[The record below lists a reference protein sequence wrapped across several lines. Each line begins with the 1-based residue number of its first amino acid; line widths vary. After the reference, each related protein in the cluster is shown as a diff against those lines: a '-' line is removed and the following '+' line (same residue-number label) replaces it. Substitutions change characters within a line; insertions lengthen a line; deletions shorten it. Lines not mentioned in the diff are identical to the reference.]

1 MSGSED
7 QGGAG
12 RREVAYR
19 LFAAEFEDSDFSYSE
34 SDEERAPN
42 YVVSPTG
49 GRVNRL
55 FVVGVLTEVENASE
69 DVLRARVVDPTGAFV
84 IYAGQYQPDAQ
95 AFFERAQPPMFVAV
109 TGKARTFQPDDSNV
123 TYTSIRP
130 ENVNE
135 VDAETRDRWTVGTAR
150 QTLDRVR
157 TMASALRMDERGD
170 ELRDA
175 LEAAGVDTGLAAGI
189 PLGIDH
195 YGTTPVYLDA
205 IRNTSVQALEVVAD
219 ERDEVDPHSASPD
232 APGEADLAALASLNV
247 APNVGGESA
256 DLGVAFGDDS
266 PAAAADESGASGSAA
281 TATDSEDETATA
293 DAGTTT
299 AETTA
304 DPSGES
310 AEQSAQPA
318 ETETVETGSES
329 AESAATDADSG
340 PVEAD
345 ATADE
350 PETAAD
356 EAETAADAAETESV
370 EAEPTADATGG
381 AATADTGGAAA
392 STDETGGTGP
402 QVETSP
408 EGTDGAADE
417 AGADDLDDFDAGEFE
432 LDEDERE
439 EIEEE
444 YGTEFQSGSE
454 VGEPGEAG
462 IETPDPDELAEEE
475 AAGTDSEATAADE
488 PEPAAEETEPEPAT
502 ETAEPAAEETE
513 PEPSGE
519 TAEPEAEAEPAE
531 DVDVEDAVMDAM
543 RDLDDGDGAHADDIV
558 DAVTGSTGAPDDEV
572 RDAIQDALMDGRCY
586 EPDDDVYKP
595 I

>member
-19 LFAAEFEDSDFSYSE
+19 LFAAEFEDADFSYSE

-42 YVVSPTG
+42 YVVTPTG

-109 TGKARTFQPDDSNV
+109 TGKARTFQPDDSDV

-157 TMASALRMDERGD
+157 TMAHALRMDERGD
-170 ELRDA
+170 ELRTA
-175 LEAAGVDTGLAAGI
+175 LEAEGVDTGLAAGI
-189 PLGIDH
+189 PLAIDH
-195 YGTTPVYLDA
+195 YGTTPAYLDA
-205 IRNTSVQALEVVAD
+205 IRDTAVQALEVVTND
-219 ERDEVDPHSASPD
+219 RDEVDAHSASPGASGD
-232 APGEADLAALASLNV
+232 ADLATLAALDV
-247 APNVGGESA
+247 APNVGGEST
-256 DLGVAFGDDS
+256 DLGGALDDESTAATGDEPGSADETGSADAASWTAGATETTTKASETTTEATESATETASETATTEATGSETEPSSEPVETETTADSEPVEAASTDESASEPAESASAEPGGKTAVAAES
-266 PAAAADESGASGSAA
+266 TETAADESGETDAA
-281 TATDSEDETATA
+281 V
-293 DAGTTT
+293 
-299 AETTA
+299 
-304 DPSGES
+304 ES
-310 AEQSAQPA
+310 APEESTASAGA
-318 ETETVETGSES
+318 E
-329 AESAATDADSG
+329 DAD
-340 PVEAD
+340 E
-345 ATADE
+345 
-350 PETAAD
+350 
-356 EAETAADAAETESV
+356 
-370 EAEPTADATGG
+370 
-381 AATADTGGAAA
+381 
-392 STDETGGTGP
+392 
-402 QVETSP
+402 
-408 EGTDGAADE
+408 
-417 AGADDLDDFDAGEFE
+417 DDLDDFDPGEFD
-432 LDEDERE
+432 LDEEERE

-444 YGTEFQSGSE
+444 FGTEFQSGSE

-462 IETPDPDELAEEE
+462 IETPDPDELAEDE
-475 AAGTDSEATAADE
+475 AAADAAESDTSEPAESSAEAGSESESDE
-488 PEPAAEETEPEPAT
+488 PSSEP
-502 ETAEPAAEETE
+502 
-513 PEPSGE
+513 
-519 TAEPEAEAEPAE
+519 EPAE

-558 DAVTGSTGAPDDEV
+558 DAVTGRTGAPADEV